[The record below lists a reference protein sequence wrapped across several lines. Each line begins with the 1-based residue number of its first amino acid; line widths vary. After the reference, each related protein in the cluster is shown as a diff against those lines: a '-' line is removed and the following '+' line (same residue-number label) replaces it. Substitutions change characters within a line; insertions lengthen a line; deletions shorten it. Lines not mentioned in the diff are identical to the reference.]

1 MIGDVLEL
9 LCGEDV
15 YFDTAYVLRSTPKE
29 RFEEMIRKHGE
40 DKILFAS
47 DSPWGDMAAD
57 VERIKKYGL
66 GKETEYKI
74 FYENGKKLLG
84 I

>member
-1 MIGDVLEL
+1 MIGDVLDL

-47 DSPWGDMAAD
+47 DSPWSSIANDA
-57 VERIKKYGL
+57 EIIRSFSL
-66 GKETEYKI
+66 NKETEQKI
-74 FYENGKKLLG
+74 LAENAMKLLG